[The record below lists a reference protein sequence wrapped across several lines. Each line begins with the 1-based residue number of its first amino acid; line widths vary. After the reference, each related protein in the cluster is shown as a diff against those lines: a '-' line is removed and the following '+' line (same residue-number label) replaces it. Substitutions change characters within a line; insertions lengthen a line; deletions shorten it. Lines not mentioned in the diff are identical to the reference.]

1 MAGRHGPDLLKTDFP
16 QSPGFRRL
24 PALESMEGT
33 FVFESKK
40 STALTKYFQTKLA
53 VVEVGEGESQ
63 EEAWQRYLTLH
74 PEYSDTHIKVFHYPA
89 KDPPDK
95 KKGRLANPP
104 LLSTGE
110 DTSWR
115 RI

>member
-1 MAGRHGPDLLKTDFP
+1 LKADFP
-16 QSPGFRRL
+16 KFPGFRGL
-24 PALESMEGT
+24 PALEPREGS

-63 EEAWQRYLTLH
+63 EEAWQHYLTLH
-74 PEYSDTHIKVFHYPA
+74 PEYSDTHIKIFHYPA
-89 KDPPDK
+89 KDSPDK
-95 KKGRLANPP
+95 ERGRLASPS
-104 LLSTGE
+104 LCSTGE
-110 DTSWR
+110 ETSWR